1 MLSYLSK
8 YQLHMPVNEINGF
21 PIVFQ
26 VALKYK
32 KNEKMPVRDWDI
44 KVLRPKIFLK
54 DVCFSYFP
62 N

>member
-8 YQLHMPVNEINGF
+8 DQHHMHVNEINGV
-21 PIVFQ
+21 PLLFQ

-32 KNEKMPVRDWDI
+32 KNEKIPVRDWDI